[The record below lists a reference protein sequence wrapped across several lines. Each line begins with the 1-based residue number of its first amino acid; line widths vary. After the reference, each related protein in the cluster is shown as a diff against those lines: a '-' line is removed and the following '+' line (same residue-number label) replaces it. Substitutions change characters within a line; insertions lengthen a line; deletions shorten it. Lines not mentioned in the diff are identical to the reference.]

1 MSSAASIGIFL
12 APSIRSPRSPIQFRI
27 QDYPAQYFHTK
38 ATFNIVLV
46 PAYSKD
52 DWDGD
57 GLLNS
62 EEGDKDNDGSI
73 DISENETDPFNPF
86 TGITVINGL
95 TVLDGYPKQITD
107 TDPDGDGLHCKWETY
122 YGTSSESW
130 DSYPDFDGYPDGFEV
145 AHGMDPLR
153 AEPPEFKMV
162 PLAFDPR
169 LGESLNMYAYARD
182 KTGHIPRRG
191 EFFPDHTEYYPSL
204 PPVGYSC
211 SGYHISYPSGLYY
224 ADSFGLAQCS
234 VSMPATLMADTAG
247 HNILYPA
254 DDGPNPSYGHPAW
267 FGVPYSSCSPF
278 DYGYPCDPGSA
289 CSCTA
294 TITHF
299 LARPQG
305 TKVSA
310 VGSTSIDSKNTNA
323 IGYSTSSPAFYN
335 QICIQASETVTISPV
350 RTAPVANVLVGFT
363 VDRAT
368 GTLPQDFTDVRLSKK
383 WSFVD
388 PYEYPLT
395 NPFRADAAAGD
406 TVTKLDI
413 YTDADGK
420 ACAMYYVGN
429 TSNFNYKM
437 RATIDQVH
445 SVNFTL
451 HNYTPLAVAFE
462 PNGRFTY
469 AIPDNILFGDT
480 IRPFMYLRQY
490 TKAISTCSGACV
502 YNDAPKKNQRVVF
515 TIYKAGAAF
524 GDTVNS
530 TTDQNGRV
538 AVPNAINVEYGDT
551 MSVHSSNPSGWL
563 AYWKGV
569 AASSVKIKMQRL
581 DANYNYYE
589 LLEGGT
595 VSASFWDWHRDKAVI
610 VSIENQPTQ
619 FLNMDLVE
627 YADFPGRLLIAPLPR
642 RDTEDAYGTQL
653 PVIFPTSGR
662 KYFFAVPKEA
672 VPGHFELSLLKPSDF
687 TLLDSTTAHLTT
699 DHFDFTCDREDR
711 PVNEGPS
718 TPATRECSGNFSLV
732 LSDGRTVDHVFAR
745 SGEHLIDG
753 GTYYTALPD
762 GIYYVSEI
770 GRKPLNSVKC
780 DNYHNCWFAD
790 LRPIP
795 FDDNVGRFREDLG
808 IHPVIGNGLTHGCIG
823 LDKTVNTYY
832 LYTFIDSFHR
842 KYGDTLEV
850 KVHP

>member
-1 MSSAASIGIFL
+1 MILRHYFREPAAFSKPGRGRLFFCLTLLVCVLLSA
-12 APSIRSPRSPIQFRI
+12 
-27 QDYPAQYFHTK
+27 PAQAAANAQVSVT
-38 ATFNIVLV
+38 AT
-46 PAYSKD
+46 PAV
-52 DWDGD
+52 
-57 GLLNS
+57 
-62 EEGDKDNDGSI
+62 
-73 DISENETDPFNPF
+73 ISA
-86 TGITVINGL
+86 G
-95 TVLDGYPKQITD
+95 
-107 TDPDGDGLHCKWETY
+107 
-122 YGTSSESW
+122 GTSSIQVVVS
-130 DSYPDFDGYPDGFEV
+130 DLTGPTSDTGGSS
-145 AHGMDPLR
+145 AIPLH
-153 AEPPEFKMV
+153 
-162 PLAFDPR
+162 
-169 LGESLNMYAYARD
+169 N
-182 KTGHIPRRG
+182 
-191 EFFPDHTEYYPSL
+191 
-204 PPVGYSC
+204 
-211 SGYHISYPSGLYY
+211 
-224 ADSFGLAQCS
+224 AQ
-234 VSMPATLMADTAG
+234 VTL
-247 HNILYPA
+247 
-254 DDGPNPSYGHPAW
+254 
-267 FGVPYSSCSPF
+267 
-278 DYGYPCDPGSA
+278 
-289 CSCTA
+289 
-294 TITHF
+294 
-299 LARPQG
+299 
-305 TKVSA
+305 
-310 VGSTSIDSKNTNA
+310 
-323 IGYSTSSPAFYN
+323 STSSPGITFSPSSGTTDAQGRFTSTLTSASSASGTVSVFAVAILSRDFYGTGTG
-335 QICIQASETVTISPV
+335 TVTIRIPAVILPEADQQPV
-350 RTAPVANVLVGFT
+350 AVIQIDHYTGTAPLT
-363 VDRAT
+363 VQFDGRQSYSPTSAVRSYAWDFGDGTT
-368 GTLPQDFTDVRLSKK
+368 GDGYVSAHTYTNTGSYTAHLMVTDNAGLRSASDSVVITAGQS
-383 WSFVD
+383 
-388 PYEYPLT
+388 
-395 NPFRADAAAGD
+395 AAASRPEA
-406 TVTKLDI
+406 VI
-413 YTDADGK
+413 
-420 ACAMYYVGN
+420 V
-429 TSNFNYKM
+429 
-437 RATIDQVH
+437 
-445 SVNFTL
+445 VNQSFGPA
-451 HNYTPLAVAFE
+451 PLAVAFE